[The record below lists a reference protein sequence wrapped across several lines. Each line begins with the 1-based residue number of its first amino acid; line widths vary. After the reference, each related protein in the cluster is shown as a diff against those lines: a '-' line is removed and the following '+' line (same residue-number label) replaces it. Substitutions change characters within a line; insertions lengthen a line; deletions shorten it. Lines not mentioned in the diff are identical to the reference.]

1 MKLTSTARLRIVTIS
16 LVTVLTAGI
25 GSFATFHSYDV
36 ARSAIDRAIN
46 GTIVDADQSDNQ
58 ELSAALYHIDEFT
71 LDVSLALI
79 SRDGSLT
86 IIKESTAEL
95 FDSLTL
101 EQVKSATNKVQ
112 AGSDVTQFRYRALL
126 ISGGDYLVIA
136 ASAEDAVTNLS
147 KDLFLV
153 AAITALMSFVAFA
166 LLSLYIRRL
175 RRRDDAD
182 ALARMQEFLGDAS
195 HELRTPLT
203 VIKGYVEMLSKG
215 QMSSE
220 EDKARAFGRVTHEIG
235 RMETLIHDLLLL
247 AELGESAKREQEDID
262 LSALLNGYAQDF
274 ATLNPERK
282 VSISI
287 TDGIHIVGVR
297 EYLARLIQNSLNN
310 ISRHTPPSAPAQIS
324 LSIRGKVI
332 SLQIEDG
339 GEGLPESAYRE
350 KVRSLNRFD
359 KSRSRES
366 GGSGLGMS
374 IMAAV
379 MEKLGG
385 ELTLR
390 KSELGGLAVIAEF
403 SLNSRMR

>member
-25 GSFATFHSYDV
+25 GIFATFHSYDV
-36 ARSAIDRAIN
+36 ARSAIDRAID
-46 GTIVDADQSDNQ
+46 GTIVDAAQSENQ
-58 ELSAALYHIDEFT
+58 ELSAALYHIDEFS
-71 LDVSLALI
+71 LDVALALV

-86 IIKESTAEL
+86 VIKESTSEL

-101 EQVKSATNKVQ
+101 AEVIAATERVQ
-112 AGSDVTQFRYRALL
+112 AGSDLTQFRYRALL

-136 ASAEDAVTNLS
+136 ASSKEAVTNLS
-147 KDLFLV
+147 KDLLVV
-153 AAITALMSFVAFA
+153 AAITGLMSFVAFA
-166 LLSLYIRRL
+166 LLSIYIRRL

-182 ALARMQEFLGDAS
+182 ALVRMQEFLGDAS

-215 QMSSE
+215 QMGSE

-235 RMETLIHDLLLL
+235 RMETLINDLLLL

-262 LSALLNGYAQDF
+262 LSVLISGHAQDF

-282 VSISI
+282 VVISI
-287 TDGIHIVGVR
+287 AEGIHIVGVR
-297 EYLARLIQNSLNN
+297 DYCARLIQNSLNN
-310 ISRHTPPSAPAQIS
+310 ISRHTPPSAPARIS
-324 LSIRGKVI
+324 LSIKGKSAV
-332 SLQIEDG
+332 LLIEDG
-339 GEGLPESAYRE
+339 GNGLPESAYRE
-350 KVRSLNRFD
+350 KVRSLSRFD

-379 MEKLGG
+379 MSKLGG

-403 SLNSRMR
+403 SLNSRTR

>member
-101 EQVKSATNKVQ
+101 EQVKSATNQVQ
-112 AGSDVTQFRYRALL
+112 AGSDVTQFRYRALM